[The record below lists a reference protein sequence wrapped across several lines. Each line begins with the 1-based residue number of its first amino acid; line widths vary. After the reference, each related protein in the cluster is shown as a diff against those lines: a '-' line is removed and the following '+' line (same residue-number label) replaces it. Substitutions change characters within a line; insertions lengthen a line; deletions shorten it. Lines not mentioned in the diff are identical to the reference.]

1 MRKRNNRVVFYL
13 NDKELNMLESKVNK
27 TGLTREAFL
36 RALIADRD
44 VKELPPADYFEVL
57 KHLRQI
63 NNNMNQLA
71 VRANYIGLIDA
82 DAYRSNVD
90 MLQAAVGKLIREAYK

>member
-1 MRKRNNRVVFYL
+1 MRKRNNRIVFYL
-13 NDKELNMLESKVNK
+13 NDKELNMLEAKISK

-36 RALIADRD
+36 RALIADRQ

-57 KHLRQI
+57 KYLRLI
-63 NNNMNQLA
+63 NSNMNQIA

-82 DAYRSNVD
+82 DEYRRNVY
-90 MLQAAVGKLIREAYK
+90 MLQEAVGKLIREAYG